1 MGILLS
7 PGAARGRRLKL
18 STALLAAG
26 LAMAA
31 TGAQAAGK
39 SFLIIAPM
47 RDHPVL
53 RIMTA
58 GATDE
63 CKKIGAT
70 CEVVGN
76 PSATKW
82 DVEATIPLAD
92 AALSRTKYDG
102 VAIIGN
108 DPTVN
113 PYIGRL
119 AKEEN
124 LPVVVWHVLP
134 AEGSVNG
141 LKAATGEVVP
151 EAGKNAALA
160 MGEQMGGKGVAAV
173 TEGSFNTAE
182 NDMAASFKATM
193 AEKYPGIKV
202 LDPQLEGFEPTAAAA
217 KAVSILQSDDQ
228 ITGAFSTT
236 GNGVITWSGAARTAG
251 RKLVIIG
258 MDYTRQ
264 NLDIVKSGDAFGLVA
279 QPLYEEGAKSID
291 LLSDLADGKTVPFTN
306 PLPALVIKAGDLAP
320 YYEKLKSAGQ

>member
-1 MGILLS
+1 MRTTIT
-7 PGAARGRRLKL
+7 RKRLWLGYLGL
-18 STALLAAG
+18 STALLLAG
-26 LAMAA
+26 FASS
-31 TGAQAAGK
+31 AQAAGK
-39 SFLIIAPM
+39 TFLIIAPM

-58 GATDE
+58 GAMDE
-63 CKKIGAT
+63 CKKVGAT

-102 VAIIGN
+102 VSIIGN

-119 AKEEN
+119 SKDG

-134 AEGSVNG
+134 DEGSVNG
-141 LKAATGEVVP
+141 LRAATGEVVP
-151 EAGKNAALA
+151 DAGKNAALA
-160 MGEQMGGKGVAAV
+160 MGEKLGGKGVVAV

-193 AEKYPGIKV
+193 AEKYPDIKV
-202 LDPQLEGFEPTAAAA
+202 LDPQLEGFEPTAASA
-217 KAVSILQSDDQ
+217 KAVAILQSNEQ
-228 ITGAFSTT
+228 INGAFSTT
-236 GNGVITWSGAARTAG
+236 GNGVITWSGAAHTSD
-251 RKLVIIG
+251 RKLAIIG

-264 NLDIVKSGDAFGLVA
+264 NLDIVKSGAAFGLVA

-291 LLSDLADGKTVPFTN
+291 LLADIADGKTVPFRN
-306 PLPALVIKAGDLAP
+306 PLPALVIKADDLAP
-320 YYEKLKSAGQ
+320 YYDKLKSAGL